1 MKAYDPSVLIALDD
15 ALKAAYWYKA
25 DLKSMLI
32 RAGVPEEMVQALP
45 WDGHKWEIVKTLVDR
60 LAKDPL
66 TGTPIVDRLVNC
78 LVEMDSNFP
87 HLARLE
93 DGPKKV
99 REARDA
105 ITFLKD
111 FLARESLV
119 ERAERARRERRTE
132 AERVGL
138 QNRDRQHAV
147 RSVSKTFADLCL
159 MSDVRKRGLEFE
171 KLLRE
176 LFKLYDLDPRGS
188 FASPGEQ
195 IDGSITF
202 DGRVLLVEARWR
214 EKQVDPR
221 EVRDF
226 RTKVHDKLDS
236 TIGLMISMSG
246 YTEAAVQTAG
256 GGGRILVVLMDGQDL
271 APVFQGLQDF
281 TEVVRRKLRHAA
293 EKGESMYR
301 VIG

>member
-1 MKAYDPSVLIALDD
+1 MKAYDAPVLIALDD
-15 ALKAAYWYKA
+15 ALRAVYWFKA
-25 DLKSMLI
+25 DLKSMLT
-32 RAGVPEEMVQALP
+32 RAGVPEQMVQALP
-45 WDGHKWEIVKTLVDR
+45 WDGHKWQIVKTLVDR

-66 TGTPIVDRLVNC
+66 NGTPIVDRLLNC
-78 LVEMDSNFP
+78 LVEMDPTFP

-111 FLARESLV
+111 FLGHESLV
-119 ERAERARRERRTE
+119 DRAERARRERRTE
-132 AERVGL
+132 AERVG
-138 QNRDRQHAV
+138 QQTRDRQNAI
-147 RSVSKTFADLCL
+147 RAVSKRFTDLCL
-159 MSDVRKRGLEFE
+159 VGDVRKRGIEFE

-202 DGRVLLVEARWR
+202 DGRVLLVEARWWER
-214 EKQVDPR
+214 QIDPR

-226 RTKVHDKLDS
+226 RAKVHDKLDS

-246 YTEAAVQTAG
+246 YTKAAVQTAG

-271 APVFQGLQDF
+271 APVLQGLQDF

-301 VIG
+301 VVA